1 MKFTYVERMWGVGV
15 VLLAVL
21 GCSLCKDNKAFKIEA
36 NMLIEIPGGRFRMG
50 LEEELADEILNKE
63 GWLGNTLVWEMP
75 AHEVEVAPFHIS
87 QTPVTNA
94 EYAEFVNT
102 GGYANK
108 DFWRASLEEE
118 AIYGGSTPEDFERWF
133 VHSFEKWFA
142 RLTDSTNKALG
153 PSTWKNG
160 KPPPGKELHPVSGV
174 SFHEAAAYCAFKGW
188 RLPTEAEWEFAARG
202 TDGRIYPWGNEFD
215 VCRCANRER
224 NGSDTVPVNTLRE
237 GQSPFGVLHMSG
249 NVAEWVAGFF
259 GPYPGNELL
268 NEELIEREEGKRI
281 ARNTFG
287 GHPAILRASYRV
299 ARNADDRPPGF
310 GFRCAK

>member
-1 MKFTYVERMWGVGV
+1 
-15 VLLAVL
+15 
-21 GCSLCKDNKAFKIEA
+21 
-36 NMLIEIPGGRFRMG
+36 MLIEIPGGRFRMG
-50 LEEELADEILNKE
+50 LEKELADEILNKE
-63 GWLGNTLVWEMP
+63 GWLGQALAWERP
-75 AHEVEVAPFHIS
+75 AHEVEVAPFCIS

-94 EYAEFVNT
+94 EYAEFVNA
-102 GGYANK
+102 GGYANQEY
-108 DFWRASLEEE
+108 WRAAIEEVIIR
-118 AIYGGSTPEDFERWF
+118 IYGSLDEVKDLFFP
-133 VHSFEKWFA
+133 SFESRMSRFMDK
-142 RLTDSTNKALG
+142 TGNPG
-153 PSTWKNG
+153 PSTWENG

-259 GPYPGNELL
+259 EPYPGNELL
-268 NEELIEREEGKRI
+268 SEEQIEREEGKRI

-287 GHPAILRASYRV
+287 GYPAILRASYRV
-299 ARNADDRPPGF
+299 ARDADDRPPGF

>member
-1 MKFTYVERMWGVGV
+1 
-15 VLLAVL
+15 
-21 GCSLCKDNKAFKIEA
+21 
-36 NMLIEIPGGRFRMG
+36 MG
-50 LEEELADEILNKE
+50 LEEELAREILKKE
-63 GWLGNTLVWEMP
+63 GWLGRDLAVEMP

-94 EYAEFVNT
+94 EYAEFVNA

-108 DFWRASLEEE
+108 DFWRASLEEA

-133 VHSFEKWFA
+133 VHSFEKWFE
-142 RLTDSTNKALG
+142 RLMGSTDKALG
-153 PSTWKNG
+153 PSTWENG

-215 VCRCANRER
+215 VCRCANSEQ
-224 NGSDTVPVNTLRE
+224 NGSDTVPVNTMP
-237 GQSPFGVLHMSG
+237 GGKSPFGVLHMSG

-259 GPYPGNELL
+259 ELYPGNDRLSDDFRESLKG
-268 NEELIEREEGKRI
+268 ERI
-281 ARNTFG
+281 SRNTFG
-287 GHPAILRASYRV
+287 GFPTILRASYRV
-299 ARNADDRPPGF
+299 PVNANDRTPGF